1 MTATPSVVVTDFLD
15 NSLAT
20 ERAVLDGVA
29 EIAALGARCEED
41 LVGRIEEAD
50 ALIVYHE
57 VSLTRRTIER
67 LARCRLI
74 VRGGVGF
81 DNVDG
86 VFARQRGIALAN
98 VPDYGSEEVADSAL
112 GMLLSL
118 ARGIQGC
125 NSRLRADSS
134 DLWSYRLAAPLVRLR
149 GRVLGIVGLG
159 RIGTAMALRAKTLG
173 MEVLFYDPY
182 KDDGYDRALG
192 VRRAGSLAE
201 VLEESLA
208 VSLHCPLTEETHHM
222 IDAAAMARLGPGAY
236 LINTARGAVV
246 DTAAVPAAIA
256 AGRLAGAGID
266 VLPQEPPVED
276 DPLLLAWRDPAHPAH
291 HRLLVNPHVAFYCEE
306 GLEDVR
312 RKAAEACRR
321 VLLGK
326 PPRNVVN

>member
-1 MTATPSVVVTDFLD
+1 MPFVVVTDFLHD
-15 NSLAT
+15 SLAI

-29 EIAALGARCEED
+29 EVAALGARCEED
-41 LVGRIEEAD
+41 LAGRVEGAD

-57 VSLTRRTIER
+57 VSLSRRTIER
-67 LARCRLI
+67 LTRCRLI

-86 VFARQRGIALAN
+86 PFARQRGIALVN

-112 GMLLSL
+112 GMLLAL
-118 ARGIQGC
+118 ARGIHGC
-125 NSRLRADSS
+125 NSRLRSGGGE
-134 DLWSYRLAAPLVRLR
+134 WSYAQAAPLVRLR

-159 RIGTAMALRAKTLG
+159 RIGTAMALRGKALG
-173 MEVLFYDPY
+173 MEVLYYDPY

-192 VRRAGSLAE
+192 VRQARSLAE

-222 IDAAAMARLGPGAY
+222 IDAAALARMGPGAY
-236 LINTARGAVV
+236 LINTARGAVIH
-246 DTAAVPAAIA
+246 TAALPAAIA
-256 AGRLAGAGID
+256 QGRLAGAGID
-266 VLPQEPPVED
+266 VLPQEPPADD
-276 DPLLLAWRDPAHPAH
+276 DPLLAAWRDPGHPAH
-291 HRLLVNPHVAFYCEE
+291 HRLLINPHAAFYCEE

-312 RKAAEACRR
+312 RKAAHACRQ
-321 VLLGK
+321 VLLGQ